1 MPCTEWDVAL
11 GTTTRRGFVRQE
23 YCTIVEQNGPALP
36 MVETHK
42 VLLGVCAVEDSVDE
56 IIKKL
61 QAFRQIEGQPKY
73 DFEVYAFAVD
83 VSCSIQDLVRG
94 PPIVPSLILIELH
107 LFKTNMMGVIKKLIG
122 APLSSPNLA
131 PKAGDLI
138 VQIVED
144 TFAHTGP
151 LVENLSNEPH
161 VEDDMKSG
169 SNVLGTNKSLTMEE
183 IVVHPVGISDDAFVI
198 VTDHVPINDVDEDA
212 HHQDR
217 EEVFGNNLIVY
228 GCTESFGMLDAEVIV
243 ICKSGTIAPGCILFI
258 ELVACN
264 YLTRVGD
271 VVGPTCS
278 FDAPIT
284 KVLDPGGWTMNG
296 VIFSR
301 SLFDFQLE
309 DKLVFEA
316 GRVIRVYI

>member
-1 MPCTEWDVAL
+1 MDSL
-11 GTTTRRGFVRQE
+11 
-23 YCTIVEQNGPALP
+23 LD
-36 MVETHK
+36 K
-42 VLLGVCAVEDSVDE
+42 VLGLLEKVLRGQIEFYESVCAVEDSVDE

-73 DFEVYAFAVD
+73 DSEVYAFAVE
-83 VSCSIQDLVRG
+83 VYCSIQDLVHG
-94 PPIVPSLILIELH
+94 PPILPSLIPIELH
-107 LFKTNMMGVIKKLIG
+107 LFKINMMSVIKKLIG

-144 TFAHTGP
+144 TAAHTSP

-161 VEDDMKSG
+161 VEDDIKSG

-183 IVVHPVGISDDAFVI
+183 IVVHPVGIFDDAFVI
-198 VTDHVPINDVDEDA
+198 VTDPVPTNNVDGEDHRDHIVQAKISSDDAIYYESVEKYGMSQSEVVVLYNSEDVARDCIIFPLLIGQNCLLDI
-212 HHQDR
+212 
-217 EEVFGNNLIVY
+217 GNVLGV
-228 GCTESFGMLDAEVIV
+228 TRSFG
-243 ICKSGTIAPGCILFI
+243 APRL
-258 ELVACN
+258 
-264 YLTRVGD
+264 
-271 VVGPTCS
+271 
-278 FDAPIT
+278 
-284 KVLDPGGWTMNG
+284 KVFDPGGWTMNS